1 MDLYDQSYQMGVVR
15 ISHFLMKMAL
25 DAATIPLVQSNLS
38 LFTNVETLLR
48 LNVVM
53 PLLEAI
59 HSLIK
64 FAQLKDAF
72 VISKQQRKIYEK
84 DVYYMFYN
92 SQLSVE
98 GDVFINF
105 KALINSTHDNI
116 NLHWITNLNM
126 CIDHLGFEFVGQH
139 IWATFTYHICA
150 PIFVTRDIYG
160 DVASVKWQCQK
171 ATT

>member
-1 MDLYDQSYQMGVVR
+1 MDLYDQSYQMGVVQ

-25 DAATIPLVQSNLS
+25 DAATIPLAQSNLS

-72 VISKQQRKIYEK
+72 VISKQQ
-84 DVYYMFYN
+84 
-92 SQLSVE
+92 
-98 GDVFINF
+98 
-105 KALINSTHDNI
+105 
-116 NLHWITNLNM
+116 
-126 CIDHLGFEFVGQH
+126 
-139 IWATFTYHICA
+139 
-150 PIFVTRDIYG
+150 
-160 DVASVKWQCQK
+160 
-171 ATT
+171 